1 MWEYAWDKNITLVGP
16 SQLFFILKIAHHHW
30 SVDRQSKNIVEVSK
44 NRANNVTKALT
55 IIYSLQVSL
64 DFEKTPEIAKS
75 FFQIYEYCRQQ
86 IIKALT
92 QKIKSGLE
100 KSIKVMEEIL
110 DGWLEIGLERK
121 NNA

>member
-1 MWEYAWDKNITLVGP
+1 MENLWP
-16 SQLFFILKIAHHHW
+16 
-30 SVDRQSKNIVEVSK
+30 
-44 NRANNVTKALT
+44 
-55 IIYSLQVSL
+55 
-64 DFEKTPEIAKS
+64 
-75 FFQIYEYCRQQ
+75 